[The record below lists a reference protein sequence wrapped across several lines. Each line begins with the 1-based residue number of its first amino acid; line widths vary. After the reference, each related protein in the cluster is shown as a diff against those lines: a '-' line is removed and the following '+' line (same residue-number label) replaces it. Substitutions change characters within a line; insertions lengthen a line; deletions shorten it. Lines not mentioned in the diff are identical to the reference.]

1 MKIVPN
7 RTMRLGGRRVE
18 FGKPVEVPEEDARL
32 ALRHGWA
39 AEAPAKRASAAKAD
53 AAETAAAETAAAE
66 TAAEQPATPDA
77 AGE

>member
-1 MKIVPN
+1 MKIIPN

-53 AAETAAAETAAAE
+53 AAETAAAETAA
-66 TAAEQPATPDA
+66 EQPATTDA

>member
-1 MKIVPN
+1 MKIIPN

-53 AAETAAAETAAAE
+53 AAEP
-66 TAAEQPATPDA
+66 AAEQPATPDA

>member
-1 MKIVPN
+1 MKIIPN

-39 AEAPAKRASAAKAD
+39 AEAPAKRASAAKA
-53 AAETAAAETAAAE
+53 AAAE
-66 TAAEQPATPDA
+66 TAAEQPATTDA
-77 AGE
+77 AGA

>member
-1 MKIVPN
+1 MPAMKIIPN

-53 AAETAAAETAAAE
+53 AAEP
-66 TAAEQPATPDA
+66 AAEQPATPDA
-77 AGE
+77 AGA

>member
-1 MKIVPN
+1 MPAMKIIPN

-53 AAETAAAETAAAE
+53 AVEP
-66 TAAEQPATPDA
+66 AAEQPATTDA
-77 AGE
+77 AGA

>member
-18 FGKPVEVPEEDARL
+18 FNKAIDVSEDDARI

-39 AEAPAKRASAAKAD
+39 VEAPAKQRASAAKAEAEQ
-53 AAETAAAETAAAE
+53 AAE
-66 TAAEQPATPDA
+66 PDATDA

>member
-18 FGKPVEVPEEDARL
+18 VNKAVDVSEDDARI

-39 AEAPAKRASAAKAD
+39 AEASAKRASAAKAE
-53 AAETAAAETAAAE
+53 AVEP
-66 TAAEQPATPDA
+66 AAEQPATTDA
-77 AGE
+77 AGA

>member
-18 FGKPVEVPEEDARL
+18 FGKAVDVPEDDAQL

-39 AEAPAKRASAAKAD
+39 VEAPAKRSGQAAKAD
-53 AAETAAAETAAAE
+53 AAATTEAAPEGGAAAAPEGAAE
-66 TAAEQPATPDA
+66 
-77 AGE
+77 

>member
-18 FGKPVEVPEEDARL
+18 FGKAVDVPEEDAAL

-39 AEAPAKRASAAKAD
+39 AEAPAKRAAAPAAPAAD
-53 AAETAAAETAAAE
+53 SDAE
-66 TAAEQPATPDA
+66 
-77 AGE
+77 

>member
-1 MKIVPN
+1 MKIVPT

-53 AAETAAAETAAAE
+53 AAEPAAK
-66 TAAEQPATPDA
+66 QPATTDA
-77 AGE
+77 AGA

>member
-53 AAETAAAETAAAE
+53 AAETAAEHL
-66 TAAEQPATPDA
+66 ATPDA

>member
-18 FGKPVEVPEEDARL
+18 VGKPVEVPEDDAHL

-39 AEAPAKRASAAKAD
+39 VEAPAKRATEAEAKAK
-53 AAETAAAETAAAE
+53 AEAE
-66 TAAEQPATPDA
+66 

>member
-1 MKIVPN
+1 MKIIPN

-18 FGKPVEVPEEDARL
+18 FGKPVEVPEDDARL

-53 AAETAAAETAAAE
+53 AAETAAAETAA
-66 TAAEQPATPDA
+66 EQPATPDA
-77 AGE
+77 AGA

>member
-1 MKIVPN
+1 MPAMKIIPN

-39 AEAPAKRASAAKAD
+39 AEAPAKRASAAKA
-53 AAETAAAETAAAE
+53 AAVEPAAAE

-77 AGE
+77 AGA